1 MEVNN
6 KQQGNVGRK
15 PYAKPE
21 IVSENIFEVSAVG
34 CLKVYGSSDAC
45 NGTPDVS

>member
-6 KQQGNVGRK
+6 KQQGTTRK

-21 IVSENIFEVSAVG
+21 VISENIFEVSALG
-34 CLKVYGSSDAC
+34 CLKIYGSSTAC